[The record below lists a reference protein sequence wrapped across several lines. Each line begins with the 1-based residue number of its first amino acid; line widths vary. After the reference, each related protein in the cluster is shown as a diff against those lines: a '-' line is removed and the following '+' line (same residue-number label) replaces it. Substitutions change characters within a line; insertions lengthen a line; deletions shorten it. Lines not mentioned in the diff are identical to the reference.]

1 MHRECISHPPFP
13 GPIPMAI
20 HLLILGTLLAVAAA
34 ADVAQR
40 RVPNLVVAPL
50 AVAGLAAQWS
60 SGGPLAAADGLLA
73 GCLVTVVLGGAWAKG
88 ALGGGDL
95 KLAAAAAIW
104 VGSRSAVPFLLLAG
118 VAGIPVAFAA
128 RFAYRLELYR
138 LATRVNAGGPP
149 LVAADIPH
157 ETAPL
162 AVAVALGVFAV
173 VWGRP

>member
-1 MHRECISHPPFP
+1 MS
-13 GPIPMAI
+13 A

-60 SGGPLAAADGLLA
+60 SGGVLAAADGLLA
-73 GCLVTVVLGGAWAKG
+73 GSLVTVVLGIAWAKG

-104 VGSRSAVPFLLLAG
+104 LGSRSVLPFLLFAG
-118 VAGIPVAFAA
+118 VAGIPVAFTA
-128 RFAYRLELYR
+128 RFAHRLELYR
-138 LATRVNAGGPP
+138 LATRVSAGGPP
-149 LVAADIPH
+149 LAEADLPR
-157 ETAPL
+157 ETAPM
-162 AVAVALGVFAV
+162 AVAVVLGVLAV
-173 VWGRP
+173 LWGRP